1 MSAAKIINLVKS
13 SFLYEYEI
21 VTFLSVM
28 IILWWI
34 FYAVK
39 NVSND
44 AKKDISNEDCVAEI
58 IISFASFGVLI
69 FFIIF
74 SFLFIFFGDK

>member
-1 MSAAKIINLVKS
+1 
-13 SFLYEYEI
+13 
-21 VTFLSVM
+21 M

-44 AKKDISNEDCVAEI
+44 AKKDNSNEDCVAEI

-74 SFLFIFFGDK
+74 SFQKKKKPR